1 MKKLIATI
9 AFMMALTSAAHA
21 ETIKVSVNGLV
32 CSFCA
37 TGVEKTFKSEPAV
50 QGVNVDLD
58 TKLVTIKLKDGQTMN
73 DATVTKLITD
83 AGYNI
88 TNIAR
93 ENP

>member
-1 MKKLIATI
+1 MKKLMMI
-9 AFMMALTSAAHA
+9 MALTMAMAGTAHA

-37 TGVEKTFKSEPAV
+37 TGVEKTFKAEPAV

-58 TKLVTIKLKDGQTMN
+58 TKLVTINLKDGQTMD

-83 AGYNI
+83 AGYSI